1 MILFMMSCVALTA
14 SVAAVRASRP
24 ATVATR
30 RRADARRARFVE
42 ANPTHANSTDIVAGL
57 VRGGLAP
64 RQARLVADHARA
76 TGVQP
81 FTMWLWL
88 ERFGADSL
96 GVAVV
101 ADLTQAQLLAHLG
114 AGTSPDLRDL
124 RLFASLNGLDLDGVS
139 AVTRGSSGLAA

>member
-1 MILFMMSCVALTA
+1 MVLFLLSCGALA
-14 SVAAVRASRP
+14 AAVVAVQASRP

-30 RRADARRARFVE
+30 RRSAARRARFVE

-57 VRGGLAP
+57 LRGGLAP

-76 TGVQP
+76 RGVRP

-96 GVAVV
+96 SVAVV

-114 AGTSPDLRDL
+114 AGTSPDLGDL
-124 RLFASLNGLDLDGVS
+124 AFFAALNGLDLDGVS
-139 AVTRGSSGLAA
+139 AVSRGSLAA